1 MNLLCLSYFS
11 ANFYSMSTEVENK
24 QEGSSMLHWLLFLIS
39 TAICIYMVI
48 YINEWFWV
56 VLPFSLT
63 YLVKALRVI

>member
-1 MNLLCLSYFS
+1 MMALFYFS
-11 ANFYSMSTEVENK
+11 ANFRSMNSEVENK
-24 QEGSSMLHWLLFLIS
+24 QEGSTILHWLLFLIS